1 MTVRAIFEGI
11 DRRIELDKE
20 DSDSAYFQAFNAK
33 AGILNQVS
41 DGWSPSMR
49 WR

>member
-20 DSDSAYFQAFNAK
+20 DSDSAYFQALTLK
-33 AGILNQVS
+33 LEYLTKLVTAGVLVDRI
-41 DGWSPSMR
+41 
-49 WR
+49 